1 MMSKEEFIVLRH
13 YLKEGLPK
21 TVAVRLPGVC

>member
-1 MMSKEEFIVLRH
+1 MSKEEVIVLRH